1 MTVGVEV
8 PVVKMHGAR
17 NAFILIDERPA
28 RLSAYG
34 DIAKNVCGFE
44 GRLNGADGLLVL
56 RDAPGYAAEMRIFN
70 ADGSEAEMC
79 GNGVRCAA
87 LYLAERGAPDTFT
100 LATAAGPIGVT
111 IVSRDPFEARV
122 DMGLV
127 SFPGNALEE
136 TAAAPGGPWKFY
148 DVSVG
153 NPHAVLFVDNVAPV
167 DLATLGVTLN
177 WLERFPNGTNVHVV
191 HVADESTLNVR
202 HYERGVGLT
211 EACGT
216 GAVACAAAAIE
227 IRGAKS
233 PVTVNVPGGTLR
245 VEWAPGETARLT
257 GPAETMFERTIVL

>member
-1 MTVGVEV
+1 VTVGVEV

-28 RLSAYG
+28 RLSEYG
-34 DIAKNVCGFE
+34 KIAQKVCAFDG
-44 GRLNGADGLLVL
+44 GLSGADGLLVV
-56 RDAPGYAAEMRIFN
+56 RDAAGHAAEMRIFN

-79 GNGVRCAA
+79 GNGIRCVA
-87 LYLAERGAPDTFT
+87 LYLAERGAPDSFT
-100 LATAAGPIGVT
+100 IATAAGPIGVN

-122 DMGLV
+122 DIGPV
-127 SFPGNALEE
+127 SFPGSALEE

-191 HVADESTLNVR
+191 QIVDARAINVR

-216 GAVACAAAAIE
+216 GAVASAAAAIA
-227 IRGAKS
+227 IRGVES